1 MLDNLPSIWV
11 QDAFQIT
18 DKSQD
23 KVLIL
28 VLGENENI
36 ARSYIQYYQMK
47 HQLRFLSHS
56 ISCL

>member
-1 MLDNLPSIWV
+1 MLDDSPFIWV

-28 VLGENENI
+28 VLGGINVYRYRPDKMELEKI
-36 ARSYIQYYQMK
+36 WVAY
-47 HQLRFLSHS
+47 
-56 ISCL
+56 